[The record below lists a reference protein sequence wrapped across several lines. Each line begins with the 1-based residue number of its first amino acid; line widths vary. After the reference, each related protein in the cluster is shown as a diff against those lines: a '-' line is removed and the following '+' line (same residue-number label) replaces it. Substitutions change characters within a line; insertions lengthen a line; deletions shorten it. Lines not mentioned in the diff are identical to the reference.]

1 MKVLVINAGSSSLKY
16 QLINME
22 TKEVMAKGLCD
33 RIGIA
38 GTNMEHKAYDGEK
51 LKFECKMD
59 NHSEAIQMV
68 IKELTDENVGV
79 IKDMSEIDAVG
90 HRVVHGGEEFSGS
103 VVITEA
109 VMKALDECSEL
120 APLHNPPNIIGIKA
134 CQELMPNV
142 PQIAVFDTAFHQTLA
157 DDAYLYALPYEYYEK
172 YKVRKYGFHGT
183 SHKYVAERCAEI
195 LGKPI
200 EDLKIVTCHVGN
212 GSSIT
217 AVDGGK
223 SVDTTMGFTPLA
235 GMIMGTRC
243 GDIDPA
249 IVTYIMEK
257 EHLSTAE
264 MNQVMNKKS
273 GLLGVSQFSSDSRDI
288 ENAAKEGDERCL
300 LIERMMSRYV
310 KRTIGGYAATMGGL
324 DAIVFTAGVGE
335 NNAKFRR
342 MCVEGLEFLGA
353 KIDEEKNQV
362 RGKERDLSADSSRV
376 KIMLIPTN
384 EELMIAMETERLVEK

>member
-33 RIGIA
+33 RIGIK
-38 GTNMEHKAYDGEK
+38 GTNMEHKPHFGEK
-51 LKFECKMD
+51 MKFECKMD

-68 IKELTDENVGV
+68 IKELTDDAVGV

-90 HRVVHGGEEFSGS
+90 HRVVHGGEAFSGS

-120 APLHNPPNIIGIKA
+120 APLHNPPNIIGIEA
-134 CQELMPNV
+134 CQSLMPNV

-183 SHKYVAERCAEI
+183 SHKYVSERCAEL
-195 LGKPI
+195 LGKPV
-200 EDLKIVTCHVGN
+200 EELKIVTCHVGN

-217 AVDGGK
+217 AVDCGK

-249 IVTYIMEK
+249 IVTYIMDK
-257 EHLSTAE
+257 ENLTTAQ
-264 MNQVMNKKS
+264 MNEVMNKKS
-273 GLLGVSQFSSDSRDI
+273 GLLGVSQKSSDSRDI
-288 ENAAKEGDERCL
+288 ENAAKEGDERSL
-300 LIERMMSRYV
+300 LIERMMARYV

-353 KIDEEKNQV
+353 KIDDEKNQV

>member
-22 TKEVMAKGLCD
+22 NKEVMAKGLCD

-68 IKELTDENVGV
+68 IKELTDETVGV

-90 HRVVHGGEEFSGS
+90 HRVVHGGEAFSGS
-103 VVITEA
+103 VMITEA

-157 DDAYLYALPYEYYEK
+157 DDAYLYALPYEYYEN

-183 SHKYVAERCAEI
+183 SHKYVAERCAEL

-200 EDLKIVTCHVGN
+200 EELKIVTCHVGN

-249 IVTYIMEK
+249 IVTYIMDK
-257 EHLSTAE
+257 ENLSTAQ
-264 MNQVMNKKS
+264 MNEVMNKKS

-288 ENAAKEGDERCL
+288 ENAAKEGDERSL

-342 MCVEGLEFLGA
+342 MCVEGLEFIGA
-353 KIDEEKNQV
+353 KIDEEKNNV